1 MTEIEILNK
10 KFDDFLDIEIELC
23 NMCIDFIIKRLSPF
37 PNKEIS
43 FDRNAL
49 PVYIK
54 WYEYCGYK
62 FLIVNRVFLIDW
74 DIHAIADDGND
85 CVINDIDAIDLYRIA
100 KAISSITEK

>member
-1 MTEIEILNK
+1 MIEIEILDNK
-10 KFDDFLDIEIELC
+10 LKTLYDFENELC
-23 NMCIDFIIKRLSPF
+23 NMCVNYIKERLSPF
-37 PNKEIS
+37 PNNEIY
-43 FDRNAL
+43 FDQNAL

-62 FLIVNRVFLIDW
+62 FLIVNRVFLIDR

-85 CVINDIDAIDLYRIA
+85 YVINNIDAIDLYRIA